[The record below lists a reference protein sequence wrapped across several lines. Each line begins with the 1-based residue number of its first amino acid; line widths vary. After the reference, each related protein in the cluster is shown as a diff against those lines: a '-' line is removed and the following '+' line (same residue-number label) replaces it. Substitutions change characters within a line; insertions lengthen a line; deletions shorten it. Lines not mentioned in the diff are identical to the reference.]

1 MSSEDSQKRLDSVL
15 KELDHKRRNFLLLK
29 GIAGFA
35 LVLLA
40 AIFIVSLLSFLYNNT
55 TYYIILKALVAVAAA
70 YAVYRFIYRP
80 LAGDGKWDGI
90 LRELDG
96 RSSGL
101 GEDTLNASQ
110 LKSVPA
116 GEESGTSAELAEA
129 HIGRVAERLQSLD
142 SSTFFPIKRLKG
154 YAIPLA
160 AAVIFAS
167 LVLSIGPRGFT
178 SYLLSASLYPSDKSA
193 ELELAD
199 IEIRLDYPAYAE
211 IPPGTIRGGT
221 GDIEALKGTWVKFKA
236 RTLGKFNSGKLITD
250 SGTAYPVR
258 TENGVITAEFP
269 VLENGT
275 YRVAEESS
283 GLTTGP
289 FKITVEEDN
298 PPSVKITSPEDGE
311 IIVGRDDRINIEYEA
326 EDDYGLTEFRLT
338 WESESGKSGKPI
350 GRADQDADK
359 YNDRYTF
366 DVGGADF
373 GGGDTLRLR
382 VEAYDNDTVSGP
394 KTGESNA
401 LTVRLK
407 DPEQKHGEVMSL
419 AEKLMERIIEVLGD
433 EIEIS
438 GLYKNV
444 ATKDGVNANDHE
456 VSLESRDIDEIVS
469 TQNGLTRKIE
479 AASTT
484 LYKLLGN
491 MTDDVGSDYT
501 YFVGF
506 ANMEQRVNTLIDER
520 REILDSFA
528 VVDIPRL
535 GRLMKR
541 ETGEFEDD
549 ILFIDSMI
557 KSEKLRD
564 SLQAG
569 RELMSKYGEL
579 SELLKKMNETG
590 DEKLK
595 AEIQKK
601 LDQLRGLMSELAQKM
616 SAMSGEIQEGFLNRD
631 AFKAMDTQQKLDE
644 IMKLMEEGNI
654 EEAMDMLA
662 SLQNSLQNMLASLE
676 SGFQSFSAGA
686 MSQDM
691 SKLNELVARI
701 NGLEQEESA
710 LREKTEGLKQSLLDN
725 PGSEGDNLRRFIERQ
740 KEKVDDIK
748 ENLLQA
754 KSKITEEARQDGSPD
769 GSYLLDTLIKKA
781 DELKNW
787 LDAMDIGEAA
797 KVAEKVETTGNG
809 LLELSDAGVGSLGKA
824 RPEIKSSAGT
834 AGEIKRA
841 LERFMRSGENVPQ
854 SESIA
859 KRQDEIRQDTD
870 GLSQDTQK
878 LMEDILLSPGVGE
891 KIGEAEGHMGK
902 ASESLNGNELSKAI
916 SNQDEAVKAL
926 QEAKGEAQDLLQ
938 KMQARAQGGGTPVP
952 MVLGQRQQSRGMQ
965 GTDTRYVEIPAAG
978 ETELGKEFKQRI
990 LEAMKGGSPEG
1001 YGELNKKYYD
1011 RIIK

>member
-1 MSSEDSQKRLDSVL
+1 MSSEDSRKRLDSVL
-15 KELDHKRRNFLLLK
+15 EELYHKRRNFLLLK

-35 LVLLA
+35 LVFLA
-40 AIFIVSLLSFLYNNT
+40 AVSIVSLMSFLYNNG
-55 TYYIILKALVAVAAA
+55 TYYLILKALVAVAAG
-70 YAVYRFIYRP
+70 YAVYQFIYRP
-80 LAGDGKWDGI
+80 LAEERKWEGI

-101 GEDTLNASQ
+101 GEDTLNAAQ
-110 LKSVPA
+110 LKS
-116 GEESGTSAELAEA
+116 GLKWEESGTSQELASA
-129 HIGRVAERLQSLD
+129 HIGKVAERLQTLD
-142 SSTFFPIKRLKG
+142 ASTFFPIKRLKG

-160 AAVIFAS
+160 AAFIFS
-167 LVLSIGPRGFT
+167 TLLLVFGPRGFT
-178 SYLLSASLYPSDKSA
+178 SYLLSASLYPSDRSA

-199 IEIRLDYPAYAE
+199 IEIRLDYPAYAK
-211 IPPGTIRGGT
+211 IPPQTIRGGT
-221 GDIEALKGTWVKFKA
+221 GDIEALKGARVLFKA
-236 RTLGKFNSGKLITD
+236 RALGDFNNGKLITD

-258 TENGVITAEFP
+258 SEKGVIMAEFP

-275 YRVAEESS
+275 YRVAVESS
-283 GLTTGP
+283 GLKTGP

-298 PPSVKITSPEDGE
+298 PPSVKITSPKEGE
-311 IIVGRDDRINIEYEA
+311 ILVGRDDRINIEYEA

-350 GRADQDADK
+350 GRAEQDAGK

-382 VEAYDNDTVSGP
+382 VEADDNDTVSGP

-401 LTVRLK
+401 LTIRLK

-419 AEKLMERIIEVLGD
+419 AEKLMEQMIDVLGD

-438 GLYKNV
+438 GVYKNV
-444 ATKDGVNANDHE
+444 AAKEGVNSDDTE
-456 VSLESRDIDEIVS
+456 ISLESRDIDEITS
-469 TQNGLTRKIE
+469 AQNGLTRKIE

-506 ANMEQRVNTLIDER
+506 ANMEQRVNTLLDER
-520 REILDSFA
+520 RDILDSFA

-557 KSEKLRD
+557 KSERLRD
-564 SLQAG
+564 SLQSG

-579 SELLKKMNETG
+579 SDLMKKMNETG

-601 LDQLRGLMSELAQKM
+601 LNELRGLMSELAQKM

-631 AFKAMDTQQKLDE
+631 AFKTMDTQQKLDE
-644 IMKLMEEGNI
+644 IMKLMEEGKTG
-654 EEAMDMLA
+654 EAMDMLA

-676 SGFQSFSAGA
+676 SGYQSFSAGA

-701 NGLEQEESA
+701 EGLEREESA
-710 LREKTEGLKQSLLDN
+710 LREKTEGFKQSLLDN
-725 PGSEGDNLRRFIERQ
+725 PGSEGDNLRRFIEKQ

-748 ENLLQA
+748 ENLLRA
-754 KSKITEEARQDGSPD
+754 KSKISQEARQDGSPD
-769 GSYLLDTLIKKA
+769 GSYLLDTLMNKA

-787 LDAMDIGEAA
+787 LDAMNIDEAA

-809 LLELSDAGVGSLGKA
+809 LMELSDAGVESLGKA
-824 RPEIKSSAGT
+824 RPEIKNSADT
-834 AGEIKRA
+834 AG
-841 LERFMRSGENVPQ
+841 
-854 SESIA
+854 
-859 KRQDEIRQDTD
+859 
-870 GLSQDTQK
+870 
-878 LMEDILLSPGVGE
+878 
-891 KIGEAEGHMGK
+891 
-902 ASESLNGNELSKAI
+902 
-916 SNQDEAVKAL
+916 
-926 QEAKGEAQDLLQ
+926 
-938 KMQARAQGGGTPVP
+938 
-952 MVLGQRQQSRGMQ
+952 
-965 GTDTRYVEIPAAG
+965 
-978 ETELGKEFKQRI
+978 
-990 LEAMKGGSPEG
+990 
-1001 YGELNKKYYD
+1001 
-1011 RIIK
+1011 